1 MKHNN
6 LIIKFFLFFLFCV
19 NIPMFAGIDMQS
31 HVQSDAGKAAYVLY
45 RTKQSAYYT
54 TGYHYADLIGLT
66 GSSLFDKLNDLM
78 GSTNDI
84 LQSQYNYGA
93 LRYAYVN
100 VDKDLHTEVLERY
113 EKLDLAPYKGF
124 INPVMIPIMDIDC
137 NIIDI
142 TINYNETYE
151 HQMLRYSKYYS
162 IL

>member
-1 MKHNN
+1 MNGLMTQLTRIKPNN
-6 LIIKFFLFFLFCV
+6 NIEEAHMRNRALIAHWCYEQGLKDNVIEMTKR
-19 NIPMFAGIDMQS
+19 D
-31 HVQSDAGKAAYVLY
+31 GKTFVVINDY
-45 RTKQSAYYT
+45 
-54 TGYHYADLIGLT
+54 
-66 GSSLFDKLNDLM
+66 DKLRLLFATLLAEIQRIK
-78 GSTNDI
+78 STGDFDAAREI
-84 LQSQYNYGA
+84 VE
-93 LRYAYVN
+93 RYAVN